1 MKTFYARDRA
11 RAEQVFNLLRPEG
24 SQMARNRFLN
34 QVDKHVASDYSEGL
48 GLKLLGLSGN
58 RCVPYVEIH
67 EDNDT
72 GWDVDWMVAVDVDGS
87 WEAFDKSEAS
97 GYDVYIKAAP
107 HRAHLEAAV
116 KQAHISKRIQEPE
129 PCEESAQP

>member
-34 QVDKHVASDYSEGL
+34 QVDKLVASDYSDGL
-48 GLKLLGLSGN
+48 GLKLLGLDGN
-58 RCVPYVEIH
+58 RCVNYIEIH
-67 EDNDT
+67 EDADT

-87 WEAFDKSEAS
+87 WEAVDKNEAS
-97 GYDVYIKAAP
+97 GYSVYIKAAP
-107 HRAHLEAAV
+107 HRARLEAEV
-116 KQAHISKRIQEPE
+116 KQAHINKRIQEPE
-129 PCEESAQP
+129 PCEESAQL